1 MEELFIG
8 RQPIF
13 DRRKQVYGYEL
24 LFRDGYHP
32 NEAHFESDDDATATV
47 VHNSMMGFT
56 LDELVGGA
64 KAFINFP
71 EAFFDPRIDPCFSSH
86 RIVCEVLETV
96 PVNETTLAGIKKLR
110 QKGFQIALDD
120 FVFKKEFIPFIR
132 LADIIKI
139 DIEGVKPEKIPLLI
153 ERIRKVANTKILAER
168 VETQAIY
175 EVCRDAGCDY
185 FQGYY
190 FAKPEIVT
198 SAKLSVS
205 KLHLLMLL
213 RKLAQENIS
222 LEDLE
227 EVVSQDVGLMHKL
240 IKLAAQ
246 NRTVGMPE
254 FETLR
259 QVMTLFGLRR
269 VQSWASMISMNL
281 LDDVV
286 PEVFNIARTRAIF
299 MRLCAE
305 YEKLENPDSYYLAGM
320 FSLLDVILKKPL
332 LELLEALSL
341 NRKIV
346 NGILREEGEHGRMLQ
361 MVKSFEQSRSESLDQ
376 VYRHL
381 YVRALKE
388 SHNAEALL

>member
-47 VHNSMMGFT
+47 IHNSMMGFT

-71 EAFFDPRIDPCFSSH
+71 ETFFDPKIDPCFSSH
-86 RIVCEVLETV
+86 KIVCEVLETV

-110 QKGFQIALDD
+110 QKGFAIALDD

-132 LADIIKI
+132 LADIIKL

-175 EVCRDAGCDY
+175 EVCYDAGCDY

-254 FETLR
+254 FETLK
-259 QVMTLFGLRR
+259 QVMVLFGLRR

-305 YEKLENPDSYYLAGM
+305 HEKLENPDSYYLAGM

-332 LELLEALSL
+332 VELLESLSL
-341 NRKIV
+341 NRKII
-346 NGILREEGEHGRMLQ
+346 NGILQGEGEHGRMLQ
-361 MVKSFEQSRSESLDQ
+361 MVKSFEQSRSESLEQ

-388 SHNAEALL
+388 SHNAEELL

>member
-1 MEELFIG
+1 M
-8 RQPIF
+8 
-13 DRRKQVYGYEL
+13 
-24 LFRDGYHP
+24 
-32 NEAHFESDDDATATV
+32 
-47 VHNSMMGFT
+47 
-56 LDELVGGA
+56 
-64 KAFINFP
+64 
-71 EAFFDPRIDPCFSSH
+71 
-86 RIVCEVLETV
+86 
-96 PVNETTLAGIKKLR
+96 
-110 QKGFQIALDD
+110 
-120 FVFKKEFIPFIR
+120 
-132 LADIIKI
+132 
-139 DIEGVKPEKIPLLI
+139 
-153 ERIRKVANTKILAER
+153 
-168 VETQAIY
+168 
-175 EVCRDAGCDY
+175 
-185 FQGYY
+185 
-190 FAKPEIVT
+190 
-198 SAKLSVS
+198 S

-305 YEKLENPDSYYLAGM
+305 HEKLENPDSYYLAGM

-332 LELLEALSL
+332 VELLEALSL

>member
-1 MEELFIG
+1 M
-8 RQPIF
+8 
-13 DRRKQVYGYEL
+13 
-24 LFRDGYHP
+24 
-32 NEAHFESDDDATATV
+32 
-47 VHNSMMGFT
+47 
-56 LDELVGGA
+56 
-64 KAFINFP
+64 
-71 EAFFDPRIDPCFSSH
+71 
-86 RIVCEVLETV
+86 
-96 PVNETTLAGIKKLR
+96 AGIKKLR

-286 PEVFNIARTRAIF
+286 PEVFNIARTRAISCACVPSTKTGKSGF
-299 MRLCAE
+299 LLSGRDVLIVGCDLKNRCWNCWRL
-305 YEKLENPDSYYLAGM
+305 YL
-320 FSLLDVILKKPL
+320 
-332 LELLEALSL
+332 
-341 NRKIV
+341 
-346 NGILREEGEHGRMLQ
+346 
-361 MVKSFEQSRSESLDQ
+361 
-376 VYRHL
+376 
-381 YVRALKE
+381 
-388 SHNAEALL
+388 